1 MKLKKWN
8 IRTDLILYQNLPIDG
23 ARNDYGKEGGGV
35 IWEELDLD
43 PSWPSGTHQNKV
55 QVD

>member
-1 MKLKKWN
+1 MELKN
-8 IRTDLILYQNLPIDG
+8 RNLRTALILYQNLAIDG

-43 PSWPSGTHQNKV
+43 PS
-55 QVD
+55 